1 MPITP
6 PPTRYLDIAQAMT
19 YTEDEDATRALLQMV
34 AQRLPQ
40 DIEQI
45 RLKLDLS
52 DLCAA
57 GQLLHALKG
66 VIPMFCCAS
75 LVEQV
80 TQAEAMAKSGA
91 EEAIKK
97 TFTDLAPILLTLLDE
112 IRAYLSRP
120 PTTTATAL
128 SQP

>member
-57 GQLLHALKG
+57 GQVLHALKG

-91 EEAIKK
+91 EEAI
-97 TFTDLAPILLTLLDE
+97 
-112 IRAYLSRP
+112 
-120 PTTTATAL
+120 
-128 SQP
+128 